1 MENNYNWY
9 TVVSPKGKKTINAFT
24 KKEAGYLKSIGY
36 DLKEVV
42 SISYTI
48 K

>member
-1 MENNYNWY
+1 MENNYRWY
-9 TVVSPKGKKTINAFT
+9 RVVSPKGAKTINAF
-24 KKEAGYLKSIGY
+24 KRNEADFLKSIGY
-36 DLKEVV
+36 SLEEIV

>member
-1 MENNYNWY
+1 MENNYLWY
-9 TVVSPKGKKTINAFT
+9 KVVSPKVKKTINAFT
-24 KKEAGYLKSIGY
+24 KKESDYLKSIGY
-36 DLKEVV
+36 ALEEVV